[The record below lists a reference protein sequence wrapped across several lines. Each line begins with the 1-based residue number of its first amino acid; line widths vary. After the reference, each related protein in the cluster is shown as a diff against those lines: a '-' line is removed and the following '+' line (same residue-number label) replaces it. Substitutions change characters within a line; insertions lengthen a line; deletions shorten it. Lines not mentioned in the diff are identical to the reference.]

1 MFAQTGRSR
10 SGTLT
15 AIAVAIL
22 FAAGTAQAAPI
33 TIDTGTITINGID
46 SGGSIAGTGFTTRI
60 VSAGGGNAGGL
71 TEFVFQGDLD
81 LANHTVSVVGRRAA
95 SLFVGG
101 NADLTGSSFELSAN
115 GRLGTAGGGD
125 GRNGFHAQRGLP
137 GLGLAARRRRTA

>member
-15 AIAVAIL
+15 AIAVAIF

-33 TIDTGTITINGID
+33 TIDTDTGTITINGID

-71 TEFVFQGDLD
+71 TEFVFQVTSIWPTTRS
-81 LANHTVSVVGRRAA
+81 ASSAAAAPRRSSAA
-95 SLFVGG
+95 MP
-101 NADLTGSSFELSAN
+101 T
-115 GRLGTAGGGD
+115 
-125 GRNGFHAQRGLP
+125 
-137 GLGLAARRRRTA
+137 